1 MAALT
6 MLTMV
11 LLLYFQAREWSVF
24 HLGERRPPSNGS
36 PNNANNGTIV
46 VFSGKRV
53 VSISPGRGEATQQW
67 QPYMKGSLFCL
78 PINAKGKIEQIAID
92 SDLLTLLIELHSRM
106 EINS

>member
-1 MAALT
+1 MAA
-6 MLTMV
+6 
-11 LLLYFQAREWSVF
+11 
-24 HLGERRPPSNGS
+24 

-78 PINAKGKIEQIAID
+78 PINAKGKIPFCVLSTE
-92 SDLLTLLIELHSRM
+92 SGTLPQ
-106 EINS
+106 